1 MVHWLVSGAALV
13 LALLA
18 WGRSR
23 RLARRLARV
32 TRDYWELRYEHDQLR
47 DRVGLLEPG
56 GEGKPSAP
64 PVPGPPTAFV
74 PLSALRR

>member
-1 MVHWLVSGAALV
+1 MVHWLVSGATLV

-18 WGRSR
+18 WGRCR

-32 TRDYWELRYEHDQLR
+32 TRAYWELRYEHDQLR
-47 DRVGLLEPG
+47 DRVDGLEPG
-56 GEGKPSAP
+56 GGGKPAAP
-64 PVPGPPTAFV
+64 PAPGPPTAFV